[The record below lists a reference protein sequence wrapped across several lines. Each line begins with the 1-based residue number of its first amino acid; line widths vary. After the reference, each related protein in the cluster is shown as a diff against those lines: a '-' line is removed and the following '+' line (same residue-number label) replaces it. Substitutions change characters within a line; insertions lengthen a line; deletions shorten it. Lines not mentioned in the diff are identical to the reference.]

1 MGDKKEWLKSEIDQL
16 INMYHNKPELWD
28 VKSKV
33 YKDRMKKR
41 DALDEIAT
49 TFETTVEE
57 ITRKIHNL
65 RNQFN
70 SEFKKTTK
78 KKSGQGLDELY
89 TSKWPYFK
97 SLLFLQKGLICR
109 STTGNIATV
118 SNKKQIL
125 FYLFQFFL
133 H

>member
-1 MGDKKEWLKSEIDQL
+1 
-16 INMYHNKPELWD
+16 
-28 VKSKV
+28 V
-33 YKDRMKKR
+33 KKR

-49 TFETTVEE
+49 IFETTVEE
-57 ITRKIHNL
+57 ITRKIHL

-78 KKSGQGLDELY
+78 KKSGQGSDELY

>member
-33 YKDRMKKR
+33 YKDRVKKR

-49 TFETTVEE
+49 IFETTVEE
-57 ITRKIHNL
+57 ITRKIHL

-78 KKSGQGLDELY
+78 KKSGQGSDELY
-89 TSKWPYFK
+89 TSKWPHFK

>member
-28 VKSKV
+28 VKSK
-33 YKDRMKKR
+33 DRVKKR

-49 TFETTVEE
+49 TFETTVKE

-78 KKSGQGLDELY
+78 KKSGQGSDELY
-89 TSKWPYFK
+89 TSKWLYFK

>member
-33 YKDRMKKR
+33 YKDRVKKR

-49 TFETTVEE
+49 TFETVEE

-78 KKSGQGLDELY
+78 KKSGQGSDELY

-97 SLLFLQKGLICR
+97 SLLFLQKDLICR

-118 SNKKQIL
+118 SKRKQIL